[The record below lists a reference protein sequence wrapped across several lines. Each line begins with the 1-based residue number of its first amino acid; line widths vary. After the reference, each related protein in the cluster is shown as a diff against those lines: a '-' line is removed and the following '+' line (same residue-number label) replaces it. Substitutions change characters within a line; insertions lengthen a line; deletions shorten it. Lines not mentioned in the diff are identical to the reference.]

1 MEHLTKA
8 ALAGRI
14 RSERRDK
21 GWTLERFAE
30 ASGVSRAMISKIER
44 GEVSPTAAILARL
57 AAGLGT
63 SLASLFSVQP
73 SADARTAPALHRWES
88 QQDWTDP
95 ESGYMRRNVSP
106 PGSAADVVY
115 VTFPAGAR
123 VTFDNDKPS
132 NGLEQQVWI
141 LEGAMELTIGGN
153 TTSLSVGDSL
163 RMRLDEPLVFH
174 NPGEA
179 DARYVVVLARRS
191 D

>member
-1 MEHLTKA
+1 MENSTKA
-8 ALAGRI
+8 ALSERI
-14 RSERRDK
+14 RAERRDK
-21 GWTLERFAE
+21 GWTLDQFAE

-63 SLASLFSVQP
+63 SLASLFSP
-73 SADARTAPALHRWES
+73 PRSAEAHAGPALLDWES

-95 ESGYMRRNVSP
+95 ESGYVRRNVSP

-123 VTFDNDKPS
+123 VAFDNDRRS
-132 NGLEQQVWI
+132 EGIEQQVWI
-141 LEGAMELTIGGN
+141 LEGAMDLTIGGR
-153 TTSLSVGDSL
+153 TTSLSVGDCL
-163 RMRLDEPLVFH
+163 RMRLEEPLVFH

-179 DARYVVVLARRS
+179 DARYIVVLARTA